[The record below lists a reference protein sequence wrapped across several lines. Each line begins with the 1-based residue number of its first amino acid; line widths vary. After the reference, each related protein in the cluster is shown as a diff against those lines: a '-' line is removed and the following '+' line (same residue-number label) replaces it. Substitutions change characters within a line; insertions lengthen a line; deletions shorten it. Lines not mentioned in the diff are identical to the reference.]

1 MEKNYFFAEKIAN
14 PVGDYIYV
22 DMQLKNEI
30 PIDSLSQTMHV
41 EKWENGKKNLIV
53 KIWLLKKQCILE
65 EC

>member
-53 KIWLLKKQCILE
+53 KI
-65 EC
+65 